1 MSIRLRIWLGA
12 MASAIVVI
20 GMFWVLLAVATPVV
34 AAGVVLALLAPI
46 AWLLA
51 YLSYAPIRYVRK
63 TAQGYLARG
72 DVSGR
77 CWYAGPRDDVGDL
90 VVVMNDL
97 LIRYDAALGALQR
110 ARAAP
115 PECTCPRPDPGRD
128 PADLVLDLHGL
139 PVSGR
144 PTGSAG

>member
-1 MSIRLRIWLGA
+1 MSIRLKIWLAA
-12 MASAIVVI
+12 MASA
-20 GMFWVLLAVATPVV
+20 VLLIGLFWALLAATAPIV
-34 AAGVVLALLAPI
+34 AAGVVLALFAPI

-51 YLSYAPIRYVRK
+51 YFSYGPIRYVRK

-90 VVVMNDL
+90 VVIMNDL

-115 PECTCPRPDPGRD
+115 PACACPRPESATD
-128 PADLVLDLHGL
+128 PADLVLDLHGQGM
-139 PVSGR
+139 PER
-144 PTGSAG
+144 PPASAG